1 MIQFLSFFILIT
13 LISYL
18 DAKDPHDDDLVDK
31 NLICFNES
39 LSVDDWGIK
48 FLRDKKVQLFSLD
61 KNIYEIYQYSRK
73 YRTDLR
79 NILIMKKNEIEY
91 TINRSKL
98 MLGNKQC
105 KLVSGDPSILLNSR
119 IKELKLERQEGNKI

>member
-1 MIQFLSFFILIT
+1 MIQILSFFILIILT
-13 LISYL
+13 SYL
-18 DAKDPHDDDLVDK
+18 DAKDPHDDDLVGK

-48 FLRDKKVQLFSLD
+48 FFKDKKVQLSSLD

-79 NILIMKKNEIEY
+79 NIIIMKKDEIEH

-98 MLGNKQC
+98 KLGNKQC
-105 KLVSGDPSILLNSR
+105 KIVSGDPSILLNNR
-119 IKELKLERQEGNKI
+119 IQELKLERQEGNKI